1 MGGRVAAVR
10 IARFKVERYRSI
22 EKAESIDLTRL
33 TVLVGPNNEG
43 KSNILR
49 ALVVGLQALSTVAD
63 WTRRTRPRSGMLT
76 QRLDQFESYD
86 WSRDFPMR
94 LQSVTPGAYS
104 MFELEFELNPE
115 EVAAF
120 KEEVGHTLNGE
131 LKLRVLIGNG
141 GKAQFKVVKRGP
153 GSVGLNASIEAIAR
167 FVSSR
172 IRVEYIPVARAF
184 DQSEMVVRREA
195 AAAVRLA
202 WSTAE
207 YQAAEATLN
216 RIVADALQPLQDRVL
231 EGVRKFLPDVTSVSI
246 RSSAARRLSSPEVE
260 ISIDDGQE
268 TALSAKGD
276 GVQSLV
282 AISLVRTLAQQSP
295 ELTYVLAVEEP
306 EAHLHPGAIHKL
318 REVLDELAERDQV
331 ILTTHNSILV
341 RRDDPR
347 ANILVYNNAAAP
359 AKSLQEVRDS
369 LGIRIPDNMT
379 SADVI
384 LLVEGAHDAELL
396 DYTLRGRSA
405 EIARALTD
413 GRLQVH
419 EAGGAQNIPY
429 QYRLHRDSVCSV
441 HVVLDD
447 DQQGRQARVKLDKAE
462 SVAPADV
469 TMITVNGMNESEIE
483 DLFAG
488 ESYAEA
494 VENRYNVV
502 IDAKSSH
509 PEKRFSMRMGDH
521 FGASGQPWT
530 TSIESNVKTLVARA
544 IMTNPTPPLIEERC
558 GVIDAV
564 VRALLRKLRIEP
576 TEP

>member
-1 MGGRVAAVR
+1 
-10 IARFKVERYRSI
+10 
-22 EKAESIDLTRL
+22 
-33 TVLVGPNNEG
+33 
-43 KSNILR
+43 
-49 ALVVGLQALSTVAD
+49 
-63 WTRRTRPRSGMLT
+63 MLT
-76 QRLDQFESYD
+76 QRLDQFESYN

-94 LQSVTPGAYS
+94 LQSETPGAYS

-153 GSVGLNASIEAIAR
+153 GSAGLNASIEAIAR

-202 WSTAE
+202 WSSSE
-207 YQAAEATLN
+207 YQAAETTLN
-216 RIVADALQPLQDRVL
+216 RIVSDALHPLEDRVL
-231 EGVRKFLPDVTSVSI
+231 EGVRKFLPDVKSVSI
-246 RSSAARRLSSPEVE
+246 RSSSSAARRLNSPEVE
-260 ISIDDGQE
+260 ISIDDGQD

-282 AISLVRTLAQQSP
+282 AISLVRTLARQSP

-384 LLVEGAHDAELL
+384 VLVEGTHDAELL
-396 DYTLRGRSA
+396 EHALRARNP

-413 GRLQVH
+413 GRLQVR
-419 EAGGAQNIPY
+419 EAGGAPNIPY

-447 DQQGRQARVKLDKAE
+447 DQQGRRARGNLDKAE

-483 DLFAG
+483 DLFAE

-509 PEKRFSMRMGDH
+509 SEKRFAMRMEDY
-521 FGASGQPWT
+521 FGASGQTWS
-530 TSIESNVKTLVARA
+530 TSVESNVKTLVAKT
-544 IMTNPTPPLIEERC
+544 IMAEPTPPLVEERC
-558 GVIDAV
+558 GVIDAI

-576 TEP
+576 AAK

>member
-1 MGGRVAAVR
+1 MR
-10 IARFKVERYRSI
+10 IARFRVERYRSI

-63 WTRRTRPRSGMLT
+63 WTRRSRPRSGILT

-94 LQSVTPGAYS
+94 LQSETPGAYS
-104 MFELEFELNPE
+104 MFELEFALNSE

-120 KEEVGHTLNGE
+120 KEEVGHSLNGE

-153 GSVGLNASIEAIAR
+153 GSAGLNASIEAIAQ

-172 IRVEYIPVARAF
+172 IRVEYIPVARTF

-195 AAAVRLA
+195 AAAVRRA
-202 WSTAE
+202 WSSPDYQQAE
-207 YQAAEATLN
+207 ETLN
-216 RIVADALQPLQDRVL
+216 RIVSEALQPLQDRVL
-231 EGVRKFLPDVTSVSI
+231 EGVRKFLPDVKAVSI
-246 RSSAARRLSSPEVE
+246 RSNSSASRRLTSPEIE
-260 ISIDDGQE
+260 IGIDDGQE
-268 TALSAKGD
+268 TALSTKGD

-282 AISLVRTLAQQSP
+282 AISLVRTLARQSP

-359 AKSLQEVRDS
+359 AKSLQQVRDS

-384 LLVEGAHDAELL
+384 LLVEGSHDAVLL
-396 DYTLRGRSA
+396 DYVLRSRNSDL
-405 EIARALTD
+405 ARALTD
-413 GRLQVH
+413 GRLQVRD
-419 EAGGAQNIPY
+419 AGGATNVPY
-429 QYRLHRDSVCSV
+429 QYRLHRDAVCGV

-447 DQQGRQARVKLDKAE
+447 DQQGRRARGVLDKTE
-462 SVAPADV
+462 TIPPTDV

-483 DLFAG
+483 DLFVS
-488 ESYAEA
+488 ESYAAA

-502 IDAKSSH
+502 ISEGLSH
-509 PEKRFSMRMGDH
+509 HEKRFSLRMEDY

-530 TSIESNVKTLVARA
+530 SSVESNVKALVAESILA
-544 IMTNPTPPLIEERC
+544 HATPPLIEARS
-558 GVIDAV
+558 GVIDAL
-564 VRALLRKLRIEP
+564 VRALLHKLRLDPEH
-576 TEP
+576 T